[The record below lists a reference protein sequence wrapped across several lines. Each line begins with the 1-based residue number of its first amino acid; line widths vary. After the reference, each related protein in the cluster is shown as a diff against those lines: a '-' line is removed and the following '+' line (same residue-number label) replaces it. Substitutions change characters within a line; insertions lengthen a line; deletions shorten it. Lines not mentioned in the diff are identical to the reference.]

1 MGARHKHTIEW
12 KWCWCFSVSGNGAGD
27 CFCPKNSPQTLGKP
41 REGVRLP
48 QTAEQKGSWAGTDL
62 ADPWVQKPGQE
73 EAGREPGAS
82 PSLSFLQGPE
92 AAQPRVPV
100 CISRIIPGAVAS

>member
-1 MGARHKHTIEW
+1 M
-12 KWCWCFSVSGNGAGD
+12 
-27 CFCPKNSPQTLGKP
+27 
-41 REGVRLP
+41 RLA

-82 PSLSFLQGPE
+82 RSLSFLQGPE